1 MAGGLIAGVVMAL
14 VSILPA
20 VASSPAPIPALA
32 VEVLYGPSGGPDRF
46 RSDFQDELLR
56 ELRSRGCYPTVIVS
70 GDGGEL
76 LFRVSLEAPLEE
88 QHNTLSLAGSMRNEN
103 EMGSST
109 TTSTIRIHADME
121 ILLPG
126 TRELFRGKRIRSEA
140 SYRPTFAWEDG
151 SAEARDEL
159 LRGFADQVAGFA
171 CKANGKKLRKR
182 LVENNMNASAVR

>member
-1 MAGGLIAGVVMAL
+1 MAGLRIAGAL
-14 VSILPA
+14 LALISILPA
-20 VASSPAPIPALA
+20 VAGSPAPIPTLA
-32 VEVLYGPSGGPDRF
+32 VEVLYGSSGGPDRF

-56 ELRSRGCYPTVIVS
+56 ELRSRGCYPTIIVS
-70 GDGGEL
+70 GNGGEL
-76 LFRVSLEAPLEE
+76 LFRVFLEAPLEE
-88 QHNTLSLAGSMRNEN
+88 QHNTLSLAGSLRNEN
-103 EMGSST
+103 EMGPST

-126 TRELFRGKRIRSEA
+126 ARELFRGKRIRGEA

-151 SAEARDEL
+151 AAEARDEL

-182 LVENNMNASAVR
+182 LAETDMQASAVR